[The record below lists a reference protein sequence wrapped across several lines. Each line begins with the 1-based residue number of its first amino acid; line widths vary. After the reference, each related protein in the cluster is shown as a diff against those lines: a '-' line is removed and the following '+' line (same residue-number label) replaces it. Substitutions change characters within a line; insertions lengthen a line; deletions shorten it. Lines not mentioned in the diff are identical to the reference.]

1 MPDESIKVTVEELDG
16 ATVVS
21 PQGEIDLSCS
31 AHLRD
36 KLQDVVSS
44 RPKRI
49 VIDLNGV
56 NYMDSS
62 GIATLVEALQMARRD
77 EASLVLCGLTE
88 RVKAII
94 ELARLD
100 QIFEIAD
107 DRDAALVGT

>member
-1 MPDESIKVTVEELDG
+1 MANDPIKVTVETLEG

-21 PQGEIDLSCS
+21 PEGEIDLSCS
-31 AHLRD
+31 AHLRS
-36 KLQDVVSS
+36 KLQEVVSAG
-44 RPKRI
+44 PKRI

-56 NYMDSS
+56 SYMDSS

-77 EASLVLCGLTE
+77 EASLVICNLTE
-88 RVKAII
+88 RVKSII

-100 QIFEIAD
+100 QIFEIAV